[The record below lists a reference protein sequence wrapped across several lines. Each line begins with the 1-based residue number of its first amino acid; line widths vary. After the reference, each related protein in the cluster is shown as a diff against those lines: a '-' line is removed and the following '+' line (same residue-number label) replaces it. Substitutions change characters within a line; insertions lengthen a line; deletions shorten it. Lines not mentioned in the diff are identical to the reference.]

1 MGGAPLVRAEHFA
14 LIPLPRRQLAL
25 GLLGTALAG
34 MTTGVTLLA
43 FISLVVL
50 GARLGVLPSETPASG
65 ALMEA
70 RCYTRASACVA
81 RAAVAYSSRRGS
93 AFDLTVPV
101 TPASGA
107 VLAPSDTLICN
118 GNLISDGVGA
128 VLGPSERPADGPV
141 RVGSGLQL
149 ESLRRRNAAS
159 VAEVILSHKQ
169 VSRAEIASLVG
180 LSQGAVTKITADL
193 RRAGLIVEVQGAR
206 ADRDPGRPRV
216 PVSVDRST
224 YRFAGVHLGLRRSTV
239 GLIDLAGDLVIER
252 VVEHRSLE
260 SAAVLREAGDLLRNA
275 ADADGGT
282 VLGAGVCTGGWVDPD
297 LGVVR
302 EHSVLGWH
310 DVQLGKAVGWM
321 NVPVIVD
328 SSARAF
334 ALAHARLTADNGS
347 RDLLY
352 LIVGNIVG
360 AAQLVDGRVIGGR
373 DSAATTIDHLPVG
386 PSTGLRCSCGRRDCL
401 WSLASDVAVV
411 ERSRSAGLIGRN
423 AQLEDVIG
431 LAGESSTDG
440 RRAARILRDRARYA
454 GSAVGL
460 LMDLFAPD
468 TVILDGG
475 ILQTPQYL
483 DTLCA
488 AAAVRSSR
496 FADPSAHIAPSRLGT
511 GGLVRGAAALALD
524 RFYRDPLASFA
535 TA

>member
-1 MGGAPLVRAEHFA
+1 
-14 LIPLPRRQLAL
+14 
-25 GLLGTALAG
+25 
-34 MTTGVTLLA
+34 
-43 FISLVVL
+43 
-50 GARLGVLPSETPASG
+50 
-65 ALMEA
+65 
-70 RCYTRASACVA
+70 
-81 RAAVAYSSRRGS
+81 
-93 AFDLTVPV
+93 
-101 TPASGA
+101 
-107 VLAPSDTLICN
+107 VLAPSDIFASRWKFN
-118 GNLISDGVGA
+118 RRRGRA
-128 VLGPSERPADGPV
+128 VPGPSKRPADTLV
-141 RVGSGLQL
+141 RTGAGLQL

-159 VAEVILSHKQ
+159 VAEVILSQKQ

-193 RRAGLIVEVQGAR
+193 RRAGLIVEVEGAS

-239 GLIDLAGDLVIER
+239 GLTDLAGDLVVEL

-260 SAAVLREAGDLLRNA
+260 PEAVLREAEDLLRSA

-282 VLGAGVCTGGWVDPD
+282 VLGAGVCTGGWVDPG

-302 EHSVLGWH
+302 ENLVLGWH
-310 DVQLGKAVGWM
+310 DVQLGKARDWL
-321 NVPVIVD
+321 NVPVVVD

-334 ALAHARLTADNGS
+334 ALAHARLTVGNGS
-347 RDLLY
+347 HDLLY

-411 ERSRSAGLIGRN
+411 ERARSAGVIDSK
-423 AQLEDVIG
+423 AQLEDVIT
-431 LAGESSTDG
+431 LATVSSTEG

-454 GSAVGL
+454 GTAVGL
-460 LMDLFAPD
+460 LLDLFAPD

-475 ILQTPQYL
+475 ILQAPQYL
-483 DTLCA
+483 DTLYA
-488 AAAVRSSR
+488 AAAARSSR
-496 FADPSAHIAPSRLGT
+496 YADPSAHIATSGLGT

-524 RFYRDPLASFA
+524 RFYRDPLAAFA

>member
-1 MGGAPLVRAEHFA
+1 MP
-14 LIPLPRRQLAL
+14 
-25 GLLGTALAG
+25 
-34 MTTGVTLLA
+34 
-43 FISLVVL
+43 
-50 GARLGVLPSETPASG
+50 
-65 ALMEA
+65 
-70 RCYTRASACVA
+70 
-81 RAAVAYSSRRGS
+81 GS
-93 AFDLTVPV
+93 
-101 TPASGA
+101 
-107 VLAPSDTLICN
+107 
-118 GNLISDGVGA
+118 
-128 VLGPSERPADGPV
+128 SERPSHGLVGA
-141 RVGSGLQL
+141 GSGLQL

-159 VAEVILSHKQ
+159 VAEVILRQKQ

-193 RRAGLIVEVQGAR
+193 RRAGLIVEGQGAS

-216 PVSVDRST
+216 PVAVDRST

-239 GLIDLAGDLVIER
+239 GLIDLAGELVVER

-260 SAAVLREAGDLLRNA
+260 PEAVLREAADLLQSA
-275 ADADGGT
+275 TDADAGT
-282 VLGAGVCTGGWVDPD
+282 VLGAGVCTGGWVDPG

-310 DVQLGKAVGWM
+310 DVQLGKAVDWLS
-321 NVPVIVD
+321 VPVVVD

-334 ALAHARLTADNGS
+334 ALAHARLTPGNGS
-347 RDLLY
+347 GDLLY

-360 AAQLVDGRVIGGR
+360 AAQLTGGRVIGGR

-386 PSTGLRCSCGRRDCL
+386 PNTGLRCSCGRRDCL
-401 WSLASDVAVV
+401 WSHASDVAVV
-411 ERSRSAGLIGRN
+411 ERAQSAGLVGRN
-423 AQLEDVIG
+423 AQLEDVIA
-431 LAGESSTDG
+431 LAGERGTGG
-440 RRAARILRDRARYA
+440 RRAASILAGRARYA

-483 DTLCA
+483 GTLCA

-496 FADPSAHIAPSRLGT
+496 YADPSAHITTSALGA

-524 RFYRDPLASFA
+524 RFYRDPLAAFA
-535 TA
+535 KA